1 MIINFI
7 TDINN
12 LNFIKDIDKI
22 YNAFFIKYNSGN
34 FNKNIYHYLDY
45 DASYSNFNIFYGYIN
60 NLLLDKSSN
69 NIFIYIPQ
77 TFNYNW
83 ISQLNLYNYII
94 IFHKKFYE
102 LNFFN
107 NFKLYFIDFFNINSN
122 IFHKSFMLFFKNIS
136 SIKIPSNI
144 LNTNNLPNVSIC
156 ILTYNRPSFIDLF
169 LHHFNNITYPK
180 NKLEIIIIDD
190 GNLNISHLL
199 PNSSNI
205 KYYKYNN
212 KNTIAWKRNQ
222 AIKLSQYDIIAF
234 MDDDDYYPP
243 DSLLYRIN
251 YLLNSNKQCIFCST
265 IGCFHIY
272 NNTSIINSTSI
283 FSPLEKKVSEATL
296 TFYKSFWINN
306 SFNNNDT
313 FNEGESFIKNKLHLC
328 KDISF
333 KNIIIQ
339 LLHKSNTIPKN
350 INNYITNGSHF
361 NFNNDIF
368 KLFSK
373 LKF

>member
-22 YNAFFIKYNSGN
+22 YNAFFIKYNSCN